1 LNGASFVP
9 GLLSSP
15 LGETKYA
22 ADPAEGSAVVALR
35 AGNPVLWVGP
45 AAPAEDAVSKSPATQ
60 TLTTAAQFK
69 LFTNT
74 TPLSSCSAFAD
85 EGYPIDPLIRRCGQK
100 TTTRIGKATFN
111 RWEIC
116 CGLARRQ
123 RCGTGTPP
131 RTIHNTPHAGYCTDR
146 LNPPFYLGG

>member
-15 LGETKYA
+15 LGEMKYA

-45 AAPAEDAVSKSPATQ
+45 AAPAEDAGAVSKSPATQ

-85 EGYPIDPLIRRCGQK
+85 ERYPIDPLIRRCGQK
-100 TTTRIGKATFN
+100 PTTRIGKATFN
-111 RWEIC
+111 RWERS
-116 CGLARRQ
+116 A
-123 RCGTGTPP
+123 
-131 RTIHNTPHAGYCTDR
+131 CTDR
-146 LNPPFYLGG
+146 LRPPFYLGG